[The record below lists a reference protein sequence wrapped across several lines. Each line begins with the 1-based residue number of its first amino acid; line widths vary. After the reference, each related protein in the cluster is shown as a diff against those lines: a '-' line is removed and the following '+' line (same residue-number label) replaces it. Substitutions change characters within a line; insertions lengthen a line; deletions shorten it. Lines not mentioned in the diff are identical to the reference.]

1 MLPLHDPAGTG
12 RPCGIRDGAIVG
24 FFVVAISGEGVRDSG
39 QGGFDELVIDGVV
52 EALGW
57 TCQHVAAHDRNGG
70 SESEHTGPVKV
81 ELDLDDHVPTMSAGS
96 VWAVVDV
103 KTLSP
108 AAASARMRSMVVMGQ
123 VRGCRHRK
131 GSVVQLVGEGVSEG
145 VSEKVLVCMCLGRI
159 EGRRSLSSSPPVRV
173 WKLSWRGCY

>member
-1 MLPLHDPAGTG
+1 M
-12 RPCGIRDGAIVG
+12 
-24 FFVVAISGEGVRDSG
+24 
-39 QGGFDELVIDGVV
+39 
-52 EALGW
+52 
-57 TCQHVAAHDRNGG
+57 
-70 SESEHTGPVKV
+70 
-81 ELDLDDHVPTMSAGS
+81 
-96 VWAVVDV
+96 VDV

-145 VSEKVLVCMCLGRI
+145 VSEKVPVRMCLGRI